1 MKQNLWTAILFGTM
15 LSATAVAQ
23 DLTKPYNY
31 TVDLTA
37 AKNDQLLVEL
47 DVPDLA
53 KAPKN
58 IKFFIPK
65 IVPGTYAVYNYGKFV
80 EGFKAFDKKG
90 KELKVSHTDPNTW
103 EIKKSSKIAK
113 ISYLVN
119 DSWDADAEKQKPLP
133 FEPAGSNIEADKN
146 FVINTHCFF
155 GYFEGMTKRPYTVK
169 FKHQPNFF
177 GATALQRKQ
186 TDKETDTYVANNY
199 NDLADGPIM
208 YNKADTAMLK
218 VGNAEVLI
226 SVYSP
231 TGKVKAAFVKDQ
243 IQPTLNAQMQYL
255 GGKLPVDRYA
265 FIIYLT
271 DGATGTGSYGALE
284 HSYCSF
290 YVLPEMEPERIAQT
304 VRDVAAHEFF
314 HIVTPLNIHSEEIQD
329 FDFINPKMSQHLW
342 LYEGTTEYKASH
354 VQVMY
359 GMMPLPKYVEVLNDK
374 IIESLTAKTQD
385 GALKY
390 DDALS
395 FTVMSKDVLG
405 KYKEQYNNVYAKG
418 TLIGLCLDIALNKNS
433 NGKYNLNKLMDD
445 LAKEYGKD
453 KAFKD
458 EDLFSKIYQVSK
470 QPELKDFFEKYVIGT
485 TPLPLESTLR
495 QVGIDYSRSKMV
507 KDLTTGGIEKGV
519 LDFNRSS
526 GSFFIKDTKN
536 LDDFGKSIGFK
547 EGDILKKWDGKDLN
561 IESINEVLG
570 GFFGGMIEGLPFTID
585 VERDGKPVQLK
596 GTVTKSNVMK
606 DYVLELTPNPTPAQL
621 ELRKQWLGDKT
632 VMEIKK

>member
-1 MKQNLWTAILFGTM
+1 MKNQLLAAFCGLVLAANAN
-15 LSATAVAQ
+15 AQ

-47 DVPDLA
+47 DVPDMA
-53 KAPKN
+53 KAPKTL
-58 IKFFIPK
+58 KFFIPK
-65 IVPGTYAVYNYGKFV
+65 IVPGTYAIYNYGKFV
-80 EGFKAFDKKG
+80 EDFKAFDAKG

-103 EIKKSSKIAK
+103 EIKKSKKLAK
-113 ISYLVN
+113 ISYHVN
-119 DSWDADAEKQKPLP
+119 DSWDADAEMQKPLP
-133 FEPAGSNIEADKN
+133 FEPAGSNIETDKN

-169 FKHQPNFF
+169 FKRPTDFL
-177 GATALQRKQ
+177 GATSLQRK
-186 TDKETDTYVANNY
+186 TSDKESDTFVAANY

-208 YNKADTAMLK
+208 YNKADTAMVK
-218 VGNAEVLI
+218 IGNADVLI

-243 IQPTLNAQMQYL
+243 IKPTLNAQMQYL

-271 DGATGTGSYGALE
+271 DGITATGSYGALE
-284 HSYCSF
+284 HSYSSF

-359 GMMPLPKYVEVLNDK
+359 GMMALPKYIDVLNEK
-374 IIESLTAKTQD
+374 IIESLSAKDRET
-385 GALKY
+385 GKLRY

-395 FTVMSKDVLG
+395 FTEMSKDVLV
-405 KYKEQYNNVYAKG
+405 KHKDQYNNVYAKG
-418 TLIGLCLDIALNKNS
+418 TLIGLCLDILLNKNS

-445 LAKEYGKD
+445 LAKEYGKT

-458 EDLFSKIYQVSK
+458 EDLFSKIYEVSK
-470 QPELKDFFEKYVIGT
+470 QPDLKDFFQKYVIGT

-495 QVGIDYSRSKMV
+495 QVGIEYSRSKMV
-507 KDLTTGGIEKGV
+507 KDL
-519 LDFNRSS
+519 SS
-526 GSFFIKDTKN
+526 GGLERVFDLDRTAGIFFIKTTEP

-547 EGDILKKWDGKDLN
+547 EKDVVKKWDGKDLN
-561 IESINEVLG
+561 LETINDVLG
-570 GFFGGMIEGLPFTID
+570 GFFGGMIEGLPFTVDI
-585 VERDGKPVQLK
+585 ERDGKPMQLK
-596 GTVTKSNVMK
+596 ATVQKANVMK
-606 DYVLELTPNPTPAQL
+606 DYILELTPNPTPAQL
-621 ELRKQWLGDKT
+621 ELRKYWLGGNT
-632 VMEIKK
+632 VMEVKK